1 MRKFIRRE
9 FPYHADLAAAI
20 VIALCML
27 PQLALGDAAPVYL
40 GELSLEELSNLQV
53 TTASRKAQRFNDTA
67 AAIFVITNE
76 DIRRSGATSIPE
88 VLRMVPGIQ
97 VARMGNDRWAVS
109 ARGFAGRFA
118 NKLLVQIDGRS
129 IYTQLFS
136 GVSWEAQDLVLED
149 IERIE
154 VIRGPGAA
162 LWGANAVNGIIN
174 IITKKA
180 GDTQGTLVQVGAGN
194 REKGFA
200 TLRYGGEAGSDT
212 RYRVYAKGYERAES
226 VDMSGT
232 GVGDDSRA
240 QHAGFRLDRRID
252 AGDLFML
259 SGGAYEAHSLDP
271 IIQPSLL
278 PPYSAVTPNA
288 ETNRGLYLLS
298 RYNHTL
304 QDGSTATLQ
313 AYAESIGLVAPYITE
328 RWDNYDLDFQ
338 HRLLLGSRHDFIWGL
353 SYRMSRDEITT
364 PESFLQ
370 ILPEREDFQIMSAFV
385 HDEIALV
392 PERLRLIAGTKLE
405 HNSYTGLEPQPNLRL
420 LWTPDLAHSVWAAW
434 SRAVRT
440 PSRSDRRA
448 TADVQVFPPF
458 SADNP
463 GPLPVLLHFEAGSR
477 PGSEKLTAFELGY
490 RAQFGPRLAVDLA
503 AFANHYTELIAST
516 AGATQVQSAPVPYVQ
531 QMYTADNG
539 LSGHTRGLEASLDWR
554 PQDRWRLQTS
564 YTLLRM
570 DFPTASADQVRNVAA
585 QRLMDQ
591 SPRSQLSLR
600 SMLDLAP
607 GHQLDLWLRHISRV
621 AFGDVP
627 AYTALDVRYG
637 WRPTKNF
644 ELSLV
649 GQNLLDRRHP
659 EFMLDLLA
667 QPLLQVE
674 RSVFLQA
681 TWKH

>member
-97 VARMGNDRWAVS
+97 VAQIGTDSWAVT
-109 ARGFAGRFA
+109 ARGFGSRYA

-129 IYTQLFS
+129 IYSALFS
-136 GVSWEAQDLVLED
+136 GVLWEAQDPVLED